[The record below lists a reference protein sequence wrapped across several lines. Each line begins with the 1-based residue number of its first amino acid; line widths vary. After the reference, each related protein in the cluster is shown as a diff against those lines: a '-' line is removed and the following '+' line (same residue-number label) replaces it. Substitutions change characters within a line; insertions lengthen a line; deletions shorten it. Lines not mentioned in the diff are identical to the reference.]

1 MTTTVGVK
9 LDDETRAR
17 LKNLGE
23 ARQRS
28 THWIMREA
36 IQEYLDREEREERR
50 NQEADEAWLEYK
62 QSGLGVDNNAMMTWM
77 DSWGTGKEDQC
88 PDPKSQR

>member
-17 LKNLGE
+17 LKKLGE

-36 IQEYLDREEREERR
+36 IQKYLDREEREERR

-62 QSGLGVDNNAMMTWM
+62 QSGLGVDNGAMMAWV
-77 DSWGTGKEDQC
+77 DSWGTDEEAPC
-88 PDPKSQR
+88 PDPKPQH